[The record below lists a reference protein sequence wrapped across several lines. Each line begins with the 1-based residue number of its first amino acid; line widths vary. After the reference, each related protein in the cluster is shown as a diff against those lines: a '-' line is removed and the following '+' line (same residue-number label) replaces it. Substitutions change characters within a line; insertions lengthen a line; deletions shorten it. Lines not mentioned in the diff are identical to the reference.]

1 MIIVMVETRPVVL
14 RLPHQKLQEACFEE
28 FKTGN
33 DFALLHHKF
42 FCKRRVGM
50 EMQNHYS
57 LNLFCASC
65 SLYVMGW
72 DEVAGS
78 RYFPF
83 GAKKQ

>member
-42 FCKRRVGM
+42 FCKIRVGM
-50 EMQNHYS
+50 EMQNHHS
-57 LNLFCASC
+57 LNLSCASY
-65 SLYVMGW
+65 SLYVMGC
-72 DEVAGS
+72 DEVDGS

-83 GAKKQ
+83 ETKK